1 MRKMN
6 DPHVNALHY
15 WVEHDESVDYDNA
28 EPLNYEDELTEVH
41 LEKRELTITPKE
53 HYASAEEARDDLEA
67 FIRNWEFDAAV
78 ESGSKRFELK
88 YLNADVIDRNPTPPP
103 PGVIEASVSFR
114 AGSPKVSIRARVG
127 KPWYPSPSE
136 GQRLDSSDPT
146 ALAMLFRLDRHHQG
160 RETLAAMTY
169 FCLTVLGNSVSA
181 TKGTT
186 ETRKAVRD
194 HYSISAD
201 LQKKVAALS
210 SEKGGS
216 EARKAGGMEQEFTA
230 EERAFLLAAV
240 KAFTRR
246 VAEKAANPSTELKMI
261 TRAHMP
267 PLSKMV
273 LSEIKRGANAGASES
288 GVRVV

>member
-6 DPHVNALHY
+6 DPHVKALYY
-15 WVEHDESVDYDNA
+15 WVEHDESVDYENA
-28 EPLNYEDELTEVH
+28 EPLNYEDELAEVH
-41 LEKRELTITPKE
+41 LEKRELTIKPKE
-53 HYASAEEARDDLEA
+53 HYASTEEAWDALES

-78 ESGSKRFELK
+78 ESGSRGFELK

-103 PGVIEASVSFR
+103 PGVVEASVSFR
-114 AGSPKVSIRARVG
+114 AGSPKVSIRARAG

-136 GQRLDSSDPT
+136 GQRLDCSDPT
-146 ALAMLFRLDRHHQG
+146 ALAMLFRLDRYHQG

-230 EERAFLLAAV
+230 EERAFLVAAV

-246 VAEKAANPSTELKMI
+246 VAEKTANPTTELKMI
-261 TRAHMP
+261 TLADLPHLPKRTP
-267 PLSKMV
+267 Q
-273 LSEIKRGANAGASES
+273 EIQS
-288 GVRVV
+288 

>member
-1 MRKMN
+1 MREMN
-6 DPHVNALHY
+6 DPHVKALYY

-28 EPLNYEDELTEVH
+28 EPLNYEDELAEVH
-41 LEKRELTITPKE
+41 LEKRELTIKPKE
-53 HYASAEEARDDLEA
+53 HYASTEEARDALEA

-78 ESGSKRFELK
+78 ESGSRGFELK

-103 PGVIEASVSFR
+103 PGVVEASVSFR

-146 ALAMLFRLDRHHQG
+146 ALAMLFRLDRYHQG

-169 FCLTVLGNSVSA
+169 FCLTVLGNRVSA

-194 HYSISAD
+194 HYYISAD
-201 LQKKVAALS
+201 LQRRVAGLS
-210 SEKGGS
+210 SGKGGA
-216 EARKAGGMEQEFTA
+216 EARKADGMKQDFTE
-230 EERAFLLAAV
+230 EERAFLVAAV

-246 VAEKAANPSTELKMI
+246 MAEKAANPTTELKMI
-261 TRAHMP
+261 TLADLPHLP
-267 PLSKMV
+267 
-273 LSEIKRGANAGASES
+273 KRTPQES
-288 GVRVV
+288 QA